1 MMAPEANTH
10 GLLALMPPKRPPKWQ
25 REKLLTW
32 KSSLPFLDNSRAA
45 LVHRPRTVQTVTIHK
60 EPHIAVLNWCG
71 NGFAGKRNLSFL
83 AAHPEGKLLCA
94 RCEAQAVK
102 AGLPS
107 AAELT
112 GRHVHLGKVVAVQVC
127 CNNQEQSND

>member
-1 MMAPEANTH
+1 M
-10 GLLALMPPKRPPKWQ
+10 LALMPPKRPAKWQ
-25 REKLLTW
+25 REKLIAW

-71 NGFAGKRNLSFL
+71 NGFAGKRNLTFL
-83 AAHPEGKLLCA
+83 AAPPENKLLCA

-107 AAELT
+107 AYELA
-112 GRHVHLGKVVAVQVC
+112 GRHVHIGHVVAVRVC
-127 CNNQEQSND
+127 CNNQETTND

>member
-1 MMAPEANTH
+1 M
-10 GLLALMPPKRPPKWQ
+10 LKLALQQRKRHSIHSDKI
-25 REKLLTW
+25 
-32 KSSLPFLDNSRAA
+32 LPWASCAPFVENSRGV
-45 LVHRPRTVQTVTIHK
+45 LIHRPRSAQTITIHK

-83 AAHPEGKLLCA
+83 SAPPEDKLLCA

-112 GRHVHLGKVVAVQVC
+112 GRHVHLGKVVAVRVC
-127 CNNQEQSND
+127 CDQDVP